1 MPFFSSYVHVCTC
14 MFIVSINVYNVFLF
28 LSFFSLSG
36 EVNRLQSVV
45 QSAMETYVSSPVVAN
60 SSTRSSL
67 SLSDDPL
74 PSTFARELL
83 Q

>member
-1 MPFFSSYVHVCTC
+1 MLLNYL
-14 MFIVSINVYNVFLF
+14 SIIY
-28 LSFFSLSG
+28 LSIYSALG

-45 QSAMETYVSSPVVAN
+45 QNAMETYVSSPVASN
-60 SSTRSSL
+60 ASTRRAL
-67 SLSDDPL
+67 SLPDDPL

>member
-1 MPFFSSYVHVCTC
+1 MYH
-14 MFIVSINVYNVFLF
+14 
-28 LSFFSLSG
+28 LSPSPSLPPSPPSPPLPLG
-36 EVNRLQSVV
+36 EALDEVNRLQSVV

>member
-1 MPFFSSYVHVCTC
+1 MHPFLK
-14 MFIVSINVYNVFLF
+14 SIYPF
-28 LSFFSLSG
+28 SG

-45 QSAMETYVSSPVVAN
+45 QSAMETYVSSPVVTN
-60 SSTRSSL
+60 TPRRSL
-67 SLSDDPL
+67 SLPEDPL